1 MSEMQGVEQK
11 QAETTKGISETT
23 GAVKGVQ
30 STIADGDRSI
40 DAKLSMIG
48 RVLSIESPTEKAA
61 RQQSSNAA
69 REAQAYHAEMLQLQK
84 AGGATEQQVLE
95 AQRSMEST
103 AEEAA
108 EAAEKRSMFD
118 RFGGDEAPTPPPSGG
133 DGGGEDKETKKT
145 GGAFG
150 TFFKMIKGFVGI
162 LLAIAI
168 PALALLLNSPV
179 FKILKK
185 ALFDF
190 IDFFFEEI
198 FPILV
203 VLKDKFFVAI
213 DKIRKYFD
221 ENVLPILKD
230 VKDKLFGVLTD
241 LYDKVIEPIY
251 DFFEEFMTREGGG
264 FDILLK
270 GLETAFSNFKAMFDD
285 IINVIS
291 SLLDGDLAAVKDHIL
306 SLGANILKAVKDNI
320 DTIIEFVLGMF
331 GMQAKEGQGGMS
343 MLKDVVKGFFKSI
356 VDKISGVFDGLT
368 KSISTV
374 IQDIMSGIQNIA
386 RDIIGDTLGDK
397 IFGKRAVKDLSVEEQ
412 QEERK
417 DLTDDMKDTRKE
429 ALEKGKDLKEA
440 KLELEKFEAEAKAK
454 GGFDKIQKSGAG
466 LSQNDIIEAREALQ
480 VAKDEEKEAV
490 DKLKADQE
498 RLKKLNES
506 LNAPAPEKPIEAKPA
521 PEKLIEAK
529 DEEKSDGKAANEI
542 KETAANQN
550 TPAPTII
557 SAPDQSQKTKIEN
570 KTVLEQSKSL
580 SPDARTSKLLDV
592 GVF

>member
-179 FKILKK
+179 FEVLKK

-190 IDFFFEEI
+190 IDFFFETVVPLLKTAFEYMQKEV
-198 FPILV
+198 FPALKKAFDDLLPMLKSLWTD
-203 VLKDKFFVAI
+203 VLLPLYNWFV
-213 DKIRKYFD
+213 
-221 ENVLPILKD
+221 
-230 VKDKLFGVLTD
+230 
-241 LYDKVIEPIY
+241 
-251 DFFEEFMTREGGG
+251 DFMSKEGGG
-264 FDILLK
+264 IDILLDYVSK
-270 GLETAFSNFKAMFDD
+270 QWENVKKLFQSMIDLFKNLMDGNFEAAFGNLGDIGKILMDAIDEALTAILKLGLAAFGLTFDGS
-285 IINVIS
+285 I
-291 SLLDGDLAAVKDHIL
+291 GDLIGSWL
-306 SLGANILKAVKDNI
+306 TSTWESIKAVLRSLPL
-320 DTIIEFVLGMF
+320 LGNVEAL
-331 GMQAKEGQGGMS
+331 QAGS
-343 MLKDVVKGFFKSI
+343 AD
-356 VDKISGVFDGLT
+356 DRA
-368 KSISTV
+368 STV
-374 IQDIMSGIQNIA
+374 DAKNTIEDAEGEEKVAKRKLRSGGNALKMS
-386 RDIIGDTLGDK
+386 DK
-397 IFGKRAVKDLSVEEQ
+397 RV
-412 QEERK
+412 ERK
-417 DLTDDMKDTRKE
+417 
-429 ALEKGKDLKEA
+429 AQ
-440 KLELEKFEAEAKAK
+440 KLAELEEEAKAA
-454 GGFDKIQKSGAG
+454 GGFDKLEQSKTFG
-466 LSQNDIIEAREALQ
+466 LDKNDIIEAREDLKKAQESAQKL
-480 VAKDEEKEAV
+480 KDKEAALNKQLS
-490 DKLKADQE
+490 DAQAKKAEAEKQLEMVNKSVVEDAAANKKTLQ
-498 RLKKLNES
+498 LKKLPEPES
-506 LNAPAPEKPIEAKPA
+506 EKAAEVN
-521 PEKLIEAK
+521 
-529 DEEKSDGKAANEI
+529 KAANDN
-542 KETAANQN
+542 KGSTVVVQQN
-550 TPAPTII
+550 
-557 SAPDQSQKTKIEN
+557 DQSQKSNTEQKTVIEQN
-570 KTVLEQSKSL
+570 KTLEN
-580 SPDARTSKLLDV
+580 PAAGGRAARAIEGLH
-592 GVF
+592 